1 MSTLRTSITSQLVL
15 PISIFA
21 GNIDIGS
28 DNRKDEADPHIQQ
41 NIFSCIIVS
50 LNKQF
55 RVEVQLLS
63 TCGFVREISEQGRNL
78 TFGHVFG
85 TAERGTDIYD
95 SQEVNKD

>member
-1 MSTLRTSITSQLVL
+1 
-15 PISIFA
+15 
-21 GNIDIGS
+21 
-28 DNRKDEADPHIQQ
+28 
-41 NIFSCIIVS
+41 
-50 LNKQF
+50 
-55 RVEVQLLS
+55 LLS